1 MEWGFCTLLMA
12 HVLMAHVLMAHV
24 LMAYV
29 LMAYVVR
36 RPDNHRDK
44 LGGVVF

>member
-1 MEWGFCTLLMA
+1 MEWGFCTL
-12 HVLMAHVLMAHV
+12 LMAHVLMAHV

-36 RPDNHRDK
+36 RPDTHRDK